1 MPIRENILKLQIY
14 FEDEKK
20 LTIAT
25 CSCFAAK
32 TQFVDLLQK
41 CITIKRWRKPM
52 MIFNWLDKMRTK
64 SAHSINTFCSCS
76 CSVQLFQRQDADGL
90 HIQYSPCLFFDVLSR
105 LVSTTPPAI
114 GRFQVTQRKLKL
126 RCLPQTNRQA
136 RCTKDKSF
144 SDCGQC
150 LQHNDTHTI
159 LITTFQPKFSRWVGL
174 HGLMM
179 DFPSVCCICLLKV
192 QGKEQAGELQGDFF
206 NWPPP

>member
-1 MPIRENILKLQIY
+1 M
-14 FEDEKK
+14 
-20 LTIAT
+20 TIAT
-25 CSCFAAK
+25 CRCFAPK

-52 MIFNWLDKMRTK
+52 MICNWLDKMRTK
-64 SAHSINTFCSCS
+64 SAHSINTFCS

-136 RCTKDKSF
+136 TSLRLDAQRTNVLQIADNVFNIMIHTPF
-144 SDCGQC
+144 SS
-150 LQHNDTHTI
+150 QHVKNLISAKVFSVSLLSWPND
-159 LITTFQPKFSRWVGL
+159 G
-174 HGLMM
+174 
-179 DFPSVCCICLLKV
+179 FPFCLLHLSLK
-192 QGKEQAGELQGDFF
+192 GST
-206 NWPPP
+206 